1 MQSRRYDRG
10 QTNTYT
16 DRQTDRHAYHNT
28 PLPYRGR
35 SNNFRLYIVWPIKMS
50 PNLNDCGSRTNRGCQ
65 CHLVIFAA
73 RCYASAIAMGLCLS
87 VCLSVRSRSSSKTAK
102 LRITL
107 TTPHDNPGTLV
118 FWSQRSPWNTTG
130 VTPNGG
136 AKCRWGGSE
145 RQLGHTMCRTSTASR
160 GKNHFDCW
168 IHAYINVA

>member
-1 MQSRRYDRG
+1 MGNMNKKTGEDRTCSPEDMIADK
-10 QTNTYT
+10 QTHTQT

-65 CHLVIFAA
+65 CHLVIFTA
-73 RCYASAIAMGLCLS
+73 RCYASAVLAMGLCLS

-102 LRITL
+102 LRITQ

-118 FWSQRSPWNTTG
+118 FEAKDLREIRPASPPTGAPNAGGVGQRDIGPYH
-130 VTPNGG
+130 VP
-136 AKCRWGGSE
+136 
-145 RQLGHTMCRTSTASR
+145 H
-160 GKNHFDCW
+160 
-168 IHAYINVA
+168 